1 MEKVFV
7 TRLIPEAGITLLR
20 DRGFDVTVSSKDGV
34 LTKDELLAALTEKQY
49 DAVLCLLTDAINGEV
64 FDAAPSVKVFSNY
77 AVGFN
82 NVDTEAAKS
91 RGITVTNTPGVLTDT
106 VAEHT
111 VGLLVATAQRI
122 CEADRFTRAGK
133 YEGWAP
139 MLFLGND
146 LKGKRL
152 GILGGGR
159 IGTRVAEIAHRGFD
173 MNITYCDPKQ
183 NEVLDR
189 EVDANYCVDP
199 ETLLRES
206 DFVSVHVPLLDSTHH
221 LIDADKLRMMK
232 STAHLI
238 NTSRGPIVDEKALVE
253 ALGQR
258 IIAGA
263 ALDVFEDE
271 PALAPGLVELE
282 NVILTPHIASASLE
296 TRTKMAEIAAE
307 NIITVLEGR
316 EPLHRVV

>member
-1 MEKVFV
+1 M